1 MAEKNKILI
10 VDDQPKN
17 LQLAATVLNPY
28 YKLLIA
34 DSGEKAIKIAFDKQ
48 PDLILLDIM
57 MLEMSGFEVCKRL
70 KEKNETKE
78 IPIIFLTAKTEEEDI
93 AKAFDIGGVDYIT
106 KPFKTKEVLA
116 RIKTHLDLKNAKD
129 FIAKQNAEL
138 IKVNNEKDKFFSIIA
153 HDLKSPFTGFLSL
166 TEMMAHEIDDF
177 TADELKTVVIS
188 LKDSASILYKLLEN
202 LLEWS
207 LIRRGL
213 SETKFE
219 NLVINNLVDYN
230 LEIIR
235 AKAEQKKITLKNDT
249 PENIEVFADK
259 HIINTVLRNL
269 ISNAAKFTSEGGI
282 ITVGAKHVDNNFV
295 EVCVKDTGMGISEKD
310 INKLFRLDEKVSGV
324 GTAGESGTGL
334 GLLLC
339 KELIEKNNGS
349 IKVESDIGKGT
360 TFYFYLPNCKDG

>member
-1 MAEKNKILI
+1 
-10 VDDQPKN
+10 
-17 LQLAATVLNPY
+17 
-28 YKLLIA
+28 
-34 DSGEKAIKIAFDKQ
+34 
-48 PDLILLDIM
+48 
-57 MLEMSGFEVCKRL
+57 
-70 KEKNETKE
+70 
-78 IPIIFLTAKTEEEDI
+78 
-93 AKAFDIGGVDYIT
+93 
-106 KPFKTKEVLA
+106 
-116 RIKTHLDLKNAKD
+116 
-129 FIAKQNAEL
+129 
-138 IKVNNEKDKFFSIIA
+138 
-153 HDLKSPFTGFLSL
+153 
-166 TEMMAHEIDDF
+166 MMAHEIDDF

>member
-138 IKVNNEKDKFFSIIA
+138 IKVNNEKINSFR
-153 HDLKSPFTGFLSL
+153 
-166 TEMMAHEIDDF
+166 
-177 TADELKTVVIS
+177 
-188 LKDSASILYKLLEN
+188 LL
-202 LLEWS
+202 
-207 LIRRGL
+207 RM
-213 SETKFE
+213 
-219 NLVINNLVDYN
+219 
-230 LEIIR
+230 
-235 AKAEQKKITLKNDT
+235 TLK
-249 PENIEVFADK
+249 V
-259 HIINTVLRNL
+259 H
-269 ISNAAKFTSEGGI
+269 
-282 ITVGAKHVDNNFV
+282 
-295 EVCVKDTGMGISEKD
+295 
-310 INKLFRLDEKVSGV
+310 
-324 GTAGESGTGL
+324 
-334 GLLLC
+334 
-339 KELIEKNNGS
+339 
-349 IKVESDIGKGT
+349 
-360 TFYFYLPNCKDG
+360 LPAF